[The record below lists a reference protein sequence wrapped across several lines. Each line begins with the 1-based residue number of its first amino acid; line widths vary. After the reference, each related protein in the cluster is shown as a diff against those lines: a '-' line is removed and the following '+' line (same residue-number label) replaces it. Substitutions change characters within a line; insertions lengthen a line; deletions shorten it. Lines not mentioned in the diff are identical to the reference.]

1 MMATTRNI
9 DSNHRETEMRY
20 LRACVAAAM
29 MAGVTGACAPSTSI
43 TQSWKDPASTHIKFN
58 KIVAVCMCKDGA
70 FRRSVEDEMAK
81 RIQNSVA
88 SYTILPEGEVRDPE
102 RARQLFQQRG
112 FDGAVVA
119 RLVGVDRETS
129 YVPGAAYSVPASY
142 RPMWGGGGYWG
153 YGWGTVYSPG
163 YLVEDKVVTMDTNVY
178 SLAEG
183 KLVWASRSATYN
195 PESVSRLVGTIAAE
209 TTSEMRKQKLIE

>member
-1 MMATTRNI
+1 
-9 DSNHRETEMRY
+9 MRY
-20 LRACVAAAM
+20 LRAYVATAVIAS
-29 MAGVTGACAPSTSI
+29 VIGACAPSTSI
-43 TQSWKDPASTHIKFN
+43 TQSWKDPASTNIKFN

-129 YVPGAAYSVPASY
+129 YVPGAAYTVPPAY
-142 RPMWGGGGYWG
+142 GPMWGRAGYWG
-153 YGWGTVYSPG
+153 YGWGTAYSPG
-163 YLVEDKVVTMDTNVY
+163 YLVQDKVVTMDTNVY

-195 PESVSRLVGTIAAE
+195 PTKIPQLVDEIATA
-209 TTSEMRKQKLIE
+209 TTSEMKKQKLIE

>member
-1 MMATTRNI
+1 MW
-9 DSNHRETEMRY
+9 Y
-20 LRACVAAAM
+20 LRACVAAAVI
-29 MAGVTGACAPSTSI
+29 AGVTGACAPSTSI
-43 TQSWKDPASTHIKFN
+43 TQSWKDPASTNIKFN
-58 KIVAVCMCKDGA
+58 RIVAVCMCKDGA
-70 FRRSVEDEMAK
+70 LRRSVEDEMAK

-119 RLVGVDRETS
+119 RLVGVGKETS
-129 YVPGAAYSVPASY
+129 YAPGAAYSVPASY
-142 RPMWGGGGYWG
+142 GPMWGGGGYWG

-195 PESVSRLVGTIAAE
+195 PESIPRLVEAIAAE